1 MIDCHIHDNILI
13 GKLKPGGCSRRERQK
28 MNSNFEYYKIFYYVA
43 KYENL
48 TKAAMALKT
57 SQPAVTRTIHKLEG
71 ELGCR
76 LFTRSKT
83 GMKLTPEGRTFYG
96 YVAAGCAQFFKGE
109 NDLSNLISLENG
121 TIYISATET
130 ALHCYLFQA
139 MEEFNS
145 LYPNVRFKILNNST
159 TESVNAVKEGKVDL
173 AFVSANLQVA
183 KPLRMKI
190 LRKYRD
196 ILIAGMRFEEL
207 KAGKEELS
215 LKELVSYPW
224 ISLTAETITR
234 RFLNEY
240 FEKNGLTFAPDM
252 ELATTDMILPA
263 VRHNLGLGFIPAEF
277 ADAELKSGQVFEI
290 KVKEKLPER
299 NIILIYDMEYPQ
311 SIAAKEFQKFLK
323 EKGN

>member
-1 MIDCHIHDNILI
+1 
-13 GKLKPGGCSRRERQK
+13 

-48 TKAAMALKT
+48 TKAATALKT
-57 SQPAVTRTIHKLEG
+57 SQPAVTRTIHKLEN

-196 ILIAGMRFEEL
+196 ILIAGKRFEEL
-207 KAGKEELS
+207 KTGKEELS

-277 ADAELKSGQVFEI
+277 ADSQLESGQVFEI

-323 EKGN
+323 EREMSYTDY

>member
-1 MIDCHIHDNILI
+1 
-13 GKLKPGGCSRRERQK
+13 

-48 TKAAMALKT
+48 TKAATALKT

-240 FEKNGLTFAPDM
+240 FEKNGLTFMPDM

-277 ADAELKSGQVFEI
+277 ADAELESGQVFEI

-323 EKGN
+323 EKDNESANYKK

>member
-1 MIDCHIHDNILI
+1 
-13 GKLKPGGCSRRERQK
+13 

-48 TKAAMALKT
+48 TKAATALKT

-145 LYPNVRFKILNNST
+145 MYPNVRFKILNNST

-299 NIILIYDMEYPQ
+299 NIVLIYDMEYPQ

>member
-1 MIDCHIHDNILI
+1 
-13 GKLKPGGCSRRERQK
+13 

-48 TKAAMALKT
+48 TKAAAALKT

-196 ILIAGMRFEEL
+196 ILIAGKRFEEL

-299 NIILIYDMEYPQ
+299 NIVLIYDMEYPQ

-323 EKGN
+323 EKDN

>member
-1 MIDCHIHDNILI
+1 
-13 GKLKPGGCSRRERQK
+13 

-48 TKAAMALKT
+48 TKAATALKP

-190 LRKYRD
+190 LRKYHD
-196 ILIAGMRFEEL
+196 ILISGNRFGEL
-207 KAGKEELS
+207 KDDGKEVS

-240 FEKNGLTFAPDM
+240 FEKNSLTFTPDM

-277 ADAELKSGQVFEI
+277 ADSELKSGQVFEI

-299 NIILIYDMEYPQ
+299 NIILIYDKEYPQ

-323 EKGN
+323 EKEM

>member
-1 MIDCHIHDNILI
+1 
-13 GKLKPGGCSRRERQK
+13 

-48 TKAAMALKT
+48 TKAATALKT

-145 LYPNVRFKILNNST
+145 LYSNVRFKILNNST

-196 ILIAGMRFEEL
+196 ILIAGKRFEEL

-299 NIILIYDMEYPQ
+299 NIVLIYDMEYPQ

>member
-1 MIDCHIHDNILI
+1 
-13 GKLKPGGCSRRERQK
+13 

-48 TKAAMALKT
+48 TKAATALKT

-240 FEKNGLTFAPDM
+240 FEKNGLTFMPDM

-277 ADAELKSGQVFEI
+277 ADAELESGQVFEI

-323 EKGN
+323 EKDN

>member
-1 MIDCHIHDNILI
+1 
-13 GKLKPGGCSRRERQK
+13 

-48 TKAAMALKT
+48 TKAATALKT

-130 ALHCYLFQA
+130 ALHCYLFQE

>member
-1 MIDCHIHDNILI
+1 
-13 GKLKPGGCSRRERQK
+13 

-48 TKAAMALKT
+48 TKAATALKT

-207 KAGKEELS
+207 KAEKEELS

-299 NIILIYDMEYPQ
+299 NIVLIYDMEYPQ

-323 EKGN
+323 EKDNESANYKK

>member
-1 MIDCHIHDNILI
+1 
-13 GKLKPGGCSRRERQK
+13 

-48 TKAAMALKT
+48 TKAATALKT

-196 ILIAGMRFEEL
+196 ILIAGKRFEEL

-299 NIILIYDMEYPQ
+299 NIVLIYDMEYPQ

-323 EKGN
+323 EKSN

>member
-1 MIDCHIHDNILI
+1 
-13 GKLKPGGCSRRERQK
+13 

-48 TKAAMALKT
+48 TKAATALKT

-323 EKGN
+323 ETGN

>member
-1 MIDCHIHDNILI
+1 
-13 GKLKPGGCSRRERQK
+13 

-48 TKAAMALKT
+48 TKAATALKT

-240 FEKNGLTFAPDM
+240 FEKNGLTFMPDM

-277 ADAELKSGQVFEI
+277 ADAELESGQVFEI

-323 EKGN
+323 EKDNESANHKK

>member
-1 MIDCHIHDNILI
+1 
-13 GKLKPGGCSRRERQK
+13 

-207 KAGKEELS
+207 KAGKEELL

-299 NIILIYDMEYPQ
+299 NIVLIYDMEYPQ

>member
-1 MIDCHIHDNILI
+1 
-13 GKLKPGGCSRRERQK
+13 
-28 MNSNFEYYKIFYYVA
+28 MNSSFEYYKIFYYVA

-48 TKAAMALKT
+48 TKAATALKT

-299 NIILIYDMEYPQ
+299 NIVLIYDMEYPQ

>member
-1 MIDCHIHDNILI
+1 
-13 GKLKPGGCSRRERQK
+13 

-48 TKAAMALKT
+48 TKAATALKT

-311 SIAAKEFQKFLK
+311 SIAAKEFQKFMK

>member
-1 MIDCHIHDNILI
+1 
-13 GKLKPGGCSRRERQK
+13 

-48 TKAAMALKT
+48 TKAATALKT

-196 ILIAGMRFEEL
+196 ILIA
-207 KAGKEELS
+207 
-215 LKELVSYPW
+215 
-224 ISLTAETITR
+224 ETITR

-240 FEKNGLTFAPDM
+240 FEKNSLTFTPDM

>member
-1 MIDCHIHDNILI
+1 
-13 GKLKPGGCSRRERQK
+13 
-28 MNSNFEYYKIFYYVA
+28 MNSNFEYYKVFYYVA

-48 TKAAMALKT
+48 TKASSVLKT
-57 SQPAVTRTIHKLEG
+57 SQPAVTRTIHNLEN

-277 ADAELKSGQVFEI
+277 ADAELESGQVFEI

-299 NIILIYDMEYPQ
+299 NIILIYDAEYPQ

-323 EKGN
+323 DREK

>member
-1 MIDCHIHDNILI
+1 
-13 GKLKPGGCSRRERQK
+13 

-48 TKAAMALKT
+48 TKAATALKT
-57 SQPAVTRTIHKLEG
+57 SQPAVTRSIHKLEG

>member
-1 MIDCHIHDNILI
+1 
-13 GKLKPGGCSRRERQK
+13 

-48 TKAAMALKT
+48 TKAATALKT

-139 MEEFNS
+139 MEEFNT

-299 NIILIYDMEYPQ
+299 NIVLIYDMEYPQ

>member
-1 MIDCHIHDNILI
+1 
-13 GKLKPGGCSRRERQK
+13 

-252 ELATTDMILPA
+252 ELAATDMILPA

-299 NIILIYDMEYPQ
+299 NIVLIYDMEYPQ

>member
-1 MIDCHIHDNILI
+1 
-13 GKLKPGGCSRRERQK
+13 

-48 TKAAMALKT
+48 TKAATALKT

-196 ILIAGMRFEEL
+196 ILIDGKRFEEL

>member
-1 MIDCHIHDNILI
+1 
-13 GKLKPGGCSRRERQK
+13 

-48 TKAAMALKT
+48 TKAATALKT

-173 AFVSANLQVA
+173 AFVSANLKVA

>member
-1 MIDCHIHDNILI
+1 
-13 GKLKPGGCSRRERQK
+13 

-48 TKAAMALKT
+48 TKAATVLKT
-57 SQPAVTRTIHKLEG
+57 SQPAVTRTIHKLEN

-76 LFTRSKT
+76 LFTRSKS
-83 GMKLTPEGRTFYG
+83 GMTLTPEGRTFYG

-183 KPLRMKI
+183 QPLRMKI
-190 LRKYRD
+190 LRKYQD
-196 ILIAGMRFEEL
+196 VLIGGSRFEEL
-207 KAGKEELS
+207 KEEEVS
-215 LKELVSYPW
+215 LKELVAYPW
-224 ISLTAETITR
+224 ISLTSETITR

-240 FEKNGLTFAPDM
+240 FEKNSLSFAPDM

-263 VRHNLGLGFIPAEF
+263 VRHNLGIGFIPAEF
-277 ADAELKSGQVFEI
+277 AESDLKAGLVFEI

-323 EKGN
+323 ERENI